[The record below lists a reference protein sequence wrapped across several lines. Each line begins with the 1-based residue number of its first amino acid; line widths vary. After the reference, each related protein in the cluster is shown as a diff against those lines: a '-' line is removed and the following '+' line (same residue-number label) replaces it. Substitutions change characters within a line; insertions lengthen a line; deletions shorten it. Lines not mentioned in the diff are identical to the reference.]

1 MAITGTGTQADPY
14 IVDTWSDFVTA
25 VGTSGAYVEVVP
37 GAVWDA
43 NDIAPEG
50 MPTVS
55 VLATHIDGKGLEI
68 KNARIDQNFLD
79 CLSTTASSITVENI
93 SVTNFLAS
101 SSVIYKR
108 GNYSLYF
115 KNLVL
120 SGKQI
125 SGNTIYHY
133 AGNSIYFNSNA
144 DNGCGFFIDYNN
156 ENDTYLINYANN
168 VSFRDCIF
176 NLNGKVILGTS
187 PNPFRAENCYIF
199 GEIKECYFNSNSS
212 KNILNA
218 YADAIAGGGTNVA
231 VINADKCDNIT
242 TGTSVTDEQMKDA
255 AYLNSIGFPIGV
267 DQND

>member
-1 MAITGTGTQADPY
+1 MITGTGTQADPY
-14 IVDTWSDFVTA
+14 IVDTWPDFVAA

-55 VLATHIDGKGLEI
+55 VYAVHIDGKGLVI
-68 KNARIDQNFLD
+68 KNARIDQNFFD
-79 CLSTTASSITVENI
+79 CLSATASGVTVENI

-101 SSVIYKR
+101 SPVIYKR
-108 GNYSLYF
+108 GTYSLYF
-115 KNLVL
+115 KNLIL
-120 SGKQI
+120 SGKQT

-133 AGNSIYFNSNA
+133 SGNRIYFNSNA
-144 DNGCGFFIDYNN
+144 DSGCGFFIDYNN
-156 ENDTYLINYANN
+156 ENDMYLINYANY

-187 PNPFRAENCYIF
+187 SYSFHAENCYIF
-199 GEIKECYFNSNSS
+199 GEIKGCYFNDNSS

-218 YADAIAGGGTNVA
+218 YAEAIAGGGANVA
-231 VINADKCDNIT
+231 VINGGKCDNIT
-242 TGTSVTDEQMKDA
+242 TGTAVTDAQLKDA
-255 AYLNSIGFPIGV
+255 NYLNSINFPIGV
-267 DQND
+267 EI